1 MHISMSG
8 RVSLITGGSKGL
20 GYAMG
25 MKFAESGAE
34 IALVARNKTEVEQA
48 AKEISDASSMKCLG
62 YVADVSKAEDIE
74 SVFNKVVGDFGRIDV
89 LVNNAGYAQAGEFV
103 SVTDEQWQYDIDLK
117 LMAAVRMSRL
127 VFPGMIERKWGRIIN
142 MLNTFA
148 KSPTARSAPTSVTRA
163 AGMALTKV
171 LASEGAPHNVLVNG
185 LNIGR
190 IFSDQVVRAHENSG
204 SDLSLEDFVAAA
216 GKGLPMGRFGETD
229 ECASLACLLCSDAGG
244 YISGTSINVDG
255 NLCPVL

>member
-1 MHISMSG
+1 MQISMAG
-8 RVSLITGGSKGL
+8 RIALITGGSKGL

-25 MKFAESGAE
+25 MKFAECGAE
-34 IALVARNKTEVEQA
+34 VALVSRNKEEVARA
-48 AKEISDASSMKCLG
+48 AKEISTTSSQKCLG
-62 YVADVSKAEDIE
+62 YVGDVSNAGDIE
-74 SVFNKVVGDFGRIDV
+74 TIFEQVTDDFGRVDV
-89 LVNNAGYAQAGEFV
+89 LVNNAGFAQAGEFT
-103 SVTDEQWQYDIDLK
+103 SITDEQWQYDIDLK

-127 VFPGMIERKWGRIIN
+127 VFPGMKERKWGRIIN

-148 KSPTARSAPTSVTRA
+148 KSPTANSAPTSVTRA

-171 LASEGAPHNVLVNG
+171 LASEGAAHNVLVNG

-190 IFSDQVVRAHENSG
+190 IFSDQVVRAYEH
-204 SDLSLEDFVAAA
+204 SDSDRSLEEFTASI
-216 GKGLPMGRFGETD
+216 GKGLPMGRIGETD
-229 ECASLACLLCSDAGG
+229 ECAGLACLLCSDAGG